1 MGEID
6 FVNEQDASEEL
17 PDDFEPYVKEWFNE
31 QFPDLS
37 PPQRHSFN
45 LIHQETNS
53 LICAPTGSGKTLSAF
68 LSALNNLFKKGR
80 EGRLEDEI
88 QVLYVSP
95 LRALSNDIERN
106 LEDPLKGIKRKA
118 EQMGYDVPE
127 IRSAVRTGDTT
138 DAEKRKMREKPP
150 HIMITTPESL
160 GIILD
165 SPKFKENFRNVEYT
179 IIDEIHSLCANKR
192 GVHLSISIERLEEMA
207 NTSPTRIG
215 LSATQAPIK
224 EIAKYL
230 VGFQEDEPKTW
241 EEETERGDT
250 VKRSEKK
257 QKDSYSPRECKIVDV
272 AASKEIDLETVSP
285 VDDLIYTPRDEV
297 KQQMYEKIHSL
308 VQDHDS
314 TIIFTNTRSATERV
328 VNNLTE
334 MYPDCYGDNIGAHHS
349 SMSREVRLN
358 VEEKLKKGEMKVGV
372 TSTSLE
378 LGVDI
383 GTVDLVL
390 QIGSPK
396 GVARGIQR
404 IGRSGHQIG
413 KKAKGKMIVT
423 GRDEAMECSVLTK
436 CAKEDEL
443 DKIRIP
449 ENCLDVLAQQIVGMA
464 CNRKWDENNML
475 NMIRRS
481 YNFRHLEEQEF
492 EKVIKYLSGEYEDLE
507 DQNVYRKIWNEN
519 GLVGRSGKQTRVIY
533 MTNIGTIPD
542 ESGYTVVERSDK
554 TQVGDLDEE
563 FLDRLTKGDIF
574 TLGGST
580 YQFQYTKGMKVFVDS
595 KPGAKPTVPSW
606 YSEKLPLTFDLGTK
620 IGKFRGQIAR
630 QISMG
635 AKEESVISWI
645 QNNYYLDQNTAQA
658 VYSYIEEQHRF
669 MGDISTPD
677 NIVVEKYTDEDNR
690 QNIIFQTIYGRKVH
704 DAMARVL
711 ANILQRRLSANIGL
725 VVDDNGFI
733 LVTPNRPVDV
743 EGLLSEF
750 TNINLRE
757 ELKDAVR
764 KTEIMKRRFR
774 HVAGRSLMVLRNYQ
788 GSSKTVGQQQMKG
801 HFLLSA
807 IRNKYSEEFPMV
819 QETYREI
826 MEDAMDIQH
835 AEEISQKINDNQIE
849 IETKRTKTPSPFSH
863 GLLLQGTGDV
873 LKVEDKQERLKSLH
887 QQVMQ
892 KIDE

>member
-1 MGEID
+1 M
-6 FVNEQDASEEL
+6 
-17 PDDFEPYVKEWFNE
+17 
-31 QFPDLS
+31 
-37 PPQRHSFN
+37 
-45 LIHQETNS
+45 
-53 LICAPTGSGKTLSAF
+53 
-68 LSALNNLFKKGR
+68 
-80 EGRLEDEI
+80 
-88 QVLYVSP
+88 
-95 LRALSNDIERN
+95 
-106 LEDPLKGIKRKA
+106 KGIKSKA
-118 EQMGYDVPE
+118 GQMGYDVPE

-449 ENCLDVLAQQIVGMA
+449 ENWPDVLAQQTAG
-464 CNRKWDENNML
+464 
-475 NMIRRS
+475 
-481 YNFRHLEEQEF
+481 
-492 EKVIKYLSGEYEDLE
+492 
-507 DQNVYRKIWNEN
+507 
-519 GLVGRSGKQTRVIY
+519 
-533 MTNIGTIPD
+533 
-542 ESGYTVVERSDK
+542 
-554 TQVGDLDEE
+554 
-563 FLDRLTKGDIF
+563 
-574 TLGGST
+574 
-580 YQFQYTKGMKVFVDS
+580 
-595 KPGAKPTVPSW
+595 
-606 YSEKLPLTFDLGTK
+606 
-620 IGKFRGQIAR
+620 IA
-630 QISMG
+630 
-635 AKEESVISWI
+635 
-645 QNNYYLDQNTAQA
+645 
-658 VYSYIEEQHRF
+658 
-669 MGDISTPD
+669 
-677 NIVVEKYTDEDNR
+677 
-690 QNIIFQTIYGRKVH
+690 
-704 DAMARVL
+704 
-711 ANILQRRLSANIGL
+711 
-725 VVDDNGFI
+725 
-733 LVTPNRPVDV
+733 
-743 EGLLSEF
+743 
-750 TNINLRE
+750 
-757 ELKDAVR
+757 
-764 KTEIMKRRFR
+764 
-774 HVAGRSLMVLRNYQ
+774 
-788 GSSKTVGQQQMKG
+788 
-801 HFLLSA
+801 
-807 IRNKYSEEFPMV
+807 
-819 QETYREI
+819 
-826 MEDAMDIQH
+826 
-835 AEEISQKINDNQIE
+835 
-849 IETKRTKTPSPFSH
+849 
-863 GLLLQGTGDV
+863 
-873 LKVEDKQERLKSLH
+873 
-887 QQVMQ
+887 
-892 KIDE
+892 